1 MAKKQILDDDLDEV
15 SEEVE
20 VFNYNNCAF
29 GMVQVGEKEYQLFQ
43 VLVNTNTLKS
53 DKVELF
59 PTKYDTSMRA
69 EYELTKM
76 FQTDIMKRI
85 NKKRKDALKGKK

>member
-1 MAKKQILDDDLDEV
+1 MVLDDDLDEM

-20 VFNYNNCAF
+20 VFNYNNAAF
-29 GMVQVGEKEYQLFQ
+29 GMAQTGDKEYQLFQ
-43 VLVNTNTLKS
+43 VLVNTNTLQS

-69 EYELTKM
+69 EYELTKL
-76 FQTDIMKRI
+76 FQSDIMKKI